1 MNYACIQEIFII
13 LDGIVLSLFLAVP
26 LAVSQCLSHHAQYPC
41 SCWLVVIALHFFTPN
56 ELLSCERIKIMSK
69 WNTPNRQFYIH
80 VFLVSSLDLFLCNDM
95 DSLGALSWYQSLSAK
110 PVLVLVS
117 LLFHKVALTQ
127 NMKRPAEHVPTA
139 IIIARVHMSQFLFD
153 SLRV

>member
-1 MNYACIQEIFII
+1 
-13 LDGIVLSLFLAVP
+13 
-26 LAVSQCLSHHAQYPC
+26 
-41 SCWLVVIALHFFTPN
+41 
-56 ELLSCERIKIMSK
+56 MSK
-69 WNTPNRQFYIH
+69 WNTPNRKFYIH
-80 VFLVSSLDLFLCNDM
+80 VFLVSSLNLFLCNDI